1 MQLTVNSLRSKIN
14 KQHLKFQP
22 RQDFFVSY
30 GGIHMAEKRD
40 YYEVLGVSKSATP
53 DEIKKAYRKLAM
65 KYHPDRNHEPGA
77 EDKFKE
83 INEAYEVLS
92 DEKKRATYDQF
103 GHAGMDGAFGQG
115 GGFSGGFTDFSDLGD
130 IFGSFFGGGF
140 GGGGFGGG
148 GSRRSSNQPR
158 QGQDRYMQMR
168 IDFMDSIFGK
178 TETISLD
185 VDETC
190 KHCNGSGAESPSD
203 VQTCPTCHGSGYVM
217 SQQRTPFGVIQQQ
230 SVCPDCHGTGKKVTR
245 ACSHC
250 HGKGY
255 EHRRV
260 KLDIKIPAGIQSGQQ
275 IRIPQKGERGSNGGP
290 NGDLYIEI
298 MVTPHPTF
306 KREDNNIFI
315 KVPISSIDA
324 TIGCTIQVPTVYGD
338 VELKIPEGT
347 QPNTK
352 FRLKG
357 KGVKSRSGE
366 GDEFVE
372 VQVEIPRKVSRRE
385 RELYEELKSG
395 QAESPFERFK
405 RAFK

>member
-1 MQLTVNSLRSKIN
+1 
-14 KQHLKFQP
+14 
-22 RQDFFVSY
+22 
-30 GGIHMAEKRD
+30 MAEKRD

-115 GGFSGGFTDFSDLGD
+115 GGFTDFGDLGD
-130 IFGSFFGGGF
+130 IFGSFF
-140 GGGGFGGG
+140 GGGFGGG

-230 SVCPDCHGTGKKVTR
+230 SVCPDCHGTGKKVTH

-298 MVTPHPTF
+298 MVAPHPTF

>member
-1 MQLTVNSLRSKIN
+1 
-14 KQHLKFQP
+14 
-22 RQDFFVSY
+22 
-30 GGIHMAEKRD
+30 MAEKRD

-130 IFGSFFGGGF
+130 IFGSFF
-140 GGGGFGGG
+140 GGGFGGG

-255 EHRRV
+255 EHRVNRFV
-260 KLDIKIPAGIQSGQQ
+260 FNKKAKEDQMEDLMEIYISKLWLHHIQL
-275 IRIPQKGERGSNGGP
+275 SNAKT
-290 NGDLYIEI
+290 I
-298 MVTPHPTF
+298 
-306 KREDNNIFI
+306 
-315 KVPISSIDA
+315 ISS
-324 TIGCTIQVPTVYGD
+324 
-338 VELKIPEGT
+338 LKFQLVQLMQRLVVQFKF
-347 QPNTK
+347 QPCMVMLN
-352 FRLKG
+352 
-357 KGVKSRSGE
+357 
-366 GDEFVE
+366 
-372 VQVEIPRKVSRRE
+372 
-385 RELYEELKSG
+385 
-395 QAESPFERFK
+395 
-405 RAFK
+405 

>member
-22 RQDFFVSY
+22 RQNFFVSY

-115 GGFSGGFTDFSDLGD
+115 GGFSGGFTDFGDLGD
-130 IFGSFFGGGF
+130 IFGSFF
-140 GGGGFGGG
+140 GGGFGGG

-168 IDFMDSIFGK
+168 IDFMNSIFGK

-230 SVCPDCHGTGKKVTR
+230 SVCPDCHGTGKKVTH

-298 MVTPHPTF
+298 MVAPHPTF

>member
-1 MQLTVNSLRSKIN
+1 MGKLTKNQKLA
-14 KQHLKFQP
+14 
-22 RQDFFVSY
+22 
-30 GGIHMAEKRD
+30 AEKIEAGKAYSLKEASELVKEITFTKFDASLDIDVR
-40 YYEVLGVSKSATP
+40 LGVDP
-53 DEIKKAYRKLAM
+53 RKA
-65 KYHPDRNHEPGA
+65 
-77 EDKFKE
+77 
-83 INEAYEVLS
+83 
-92 DEKKRATYDQF
+92 
-103 GHAGMDGAFGQG
+103 
-115 GGFSGGFTDFSDLGD
+115 
-130 IFGSFFGGGF
+130 
-140 GGGGFGGG
+140 
-148 GSRRSSNQPR
+148 NQMVR
-158 QGQDRYMQMR
+158 GVV
-168 IDFMDSIFGK
+168 
-178 TETISLD
+178 SL
-185 VDETC
+185 
-190 KHCNGSGAESPSD
+190 P
-203 VQTCPTCHGSGYVM
+203 
-217 SQQRTPFGVIQQQ
+217 
-230 SVCPDCHGTGKKVTR
+230 HGTGKKVTR

-275 IRIPQKGERGSNGGP
+275 IRIPGKGERGTNGGP

-357 KGVKSRSGE
+357 KGVKSRSGQ

-395 QAESPFERFK
+395 QSESPFERFK

>member
-1 MQLTVNSLRSKIN
+1 
-14 KQHLKFQP
+14 
-22 RQDFFVSY
+22 
-30 GGIHMAEKRD
+30 MAEKRD
-40 YYEVLGVSKSATP
+40 YYEVLGVSKNATP

-65 KYHPDRNHEPGA
+65 KYHPDINKDPGA

-92 DEKKRATYDQF
+92 DEQKRQTYDQF
-103 GHAGMDGAFGQG
+103 GHAGMDGAFNQG
-115 GGFSGGFTDFSDLGD
+115 GFQGGFTDFGDLGD

-140 GGGGFGGG
+140 GSGFGGS
-148 GSRRSSNQPR
+148 SRRQSNQPR

-168 IDFMDSIFGK
+168 IDFLDAIFGK
-178 TETISLD
+178 TETISLE

-230 SVCPDCHGTGKKVTR
+230 SVCPDCHGTGKKVSR
-245 ACSHC
+245 SCHVC

-260 KLDIKIPAGIQSGQQ
+260 KLDIKIPAGIQTGQQ
-275 IRIPQKGERGSNGGP
+275 IRIAQKGERGTNGGP

-298 MVTPHPTF
+298 IVNPHPTF
-306 KREDNNIFI
+306 KRENNDIHI
-315 KVPISSIDA
+315 KVPISAIDA
-324 TIGCTIQVPTVYGD
+324 TIGCTVQVPTVYGD
-338 VELKIPEGT
+338 VDLKIPEGT

-357 KGVKSRSGE
+357 KGVKSRSGQ
-366 GDEFVE
+366 GDEYVE
-372 VQVEIPRKVSRRE
+372 VAVEIPKKLSRKE
-385 RELYEELKSG
+385 RELYEQLKSG
-395 QAESPFERFK
+395 QSDSPFERFK

>member
-1 MQLTVNSLRSKIN
+1 
-14 KQHLKFQP
+14 
-22 RQDFFVSY
+22 
-30 GGIHMAEKRD
+30 MAEKRD

-115 GGFSGGFTDFSDLGD
+115 GGFSGGFTDFGDLGD
-130 IFGSFFGGGF
+130 IFGSFF
-140 GGGGFGGG
+140 GGGFGGG

-158 QGQDRYMQMR
+158 QGQDRYMQMH

-275 IRIPQKGERGSNGGP
+275 IRIPGKGERGTNGGP

-357 KGVKSRSGE
+357 KGVKARSGQ

>member
-1 MQLTVNSLRSKIN
+1 
-14 KQHLKFQP
+14 
-22 RQDFFVSY
+22 
-30 GGIHMAEKRD
+30 MAEKRD

-115 GGFSGGFTDFSDLGD
+115 GGFSGGFTDFGDLGD
-130 IFGSFFGGGF
+130 IFGSFF
-140 GGGGFGGG
+140 GGGFGGG

-190 KHCNGSGAESPSD
+190 KHCNGSGAESPRD

-357 KGVKSRSGE
+357 KGVKARSGE

>member
-1 MQLTVNSLRSKIN
+1 
-14 KQHLKFQP
+14 
-22 RQDFFVSY
+22 
-30 GGIHMAEKRD
+30 MAEKRD

-115 GGFSGGFTDFSDLGD
+115 GGFSGGFTDFGDLGD
-130 IFGSFFGGGF
+130 IFGSFF
-140 GGGGFGGG
+140 GGGFGGG

-230 SVCPDCHGTGKKVTR
+230 SVCPDCHGTGKIIKDKCPDCRGTGYIARKRKIQVT
-245 ACSHC
+245 
-250 HGKGY
+250 
-255 EHRRV
+255 
-260 KLDIKIPAGIQSGQQ
+260 IPAGIDNGQSVR
-275 IRIPQKGERGSNGGP
+275 IREKGEPGVNGGP
-290 NGDLYIEI
+290 RGDLLVEVVVSRHPIFQRQDMNIYSTAPVTFAQAALGGEI
-298 MVTPHPTF
+298 
-306 KREDNNIFI
+306 RIN
-315 KVPISSIDA
+315 
-324 TIGCTIQVPTVYGD
+324 TVDGD
-338 VELKIPEGT
+338 VLYEVKPGT
-347 QPNTK
+347 QTDTK
-352 FRLKG
+352 IRLKG
-357 KGVKSRSGE
+357 KGVPSLRNKGVRGDQYVTLVVQTPTGLNNEAKEALRHFDELTGASLNRSNAGGNGTQE
-366 GDEFVE
+366 KGKKKKGFMD
-372 VQVEIPRKVSRRE
+372 K
-385 RELYEELKSG
+385 LK
-395 QAESPFERFK
+395 ESFDDI
-405 RAFK
+405 

>member
-1 MQLTVNSLRSKIN
+1 
-14 KQHLKFQP
+14 
-22 RQDFFVSY
+22 
-30 GGIHMAEKRD
+30 MAEKRD

-115 GGFSGGFTDFSDLGD
+115 GGFSQGFTDFGDLGD
-130 IFGSFFGGGF
+130 IFGSFF
-140 GGGGFGGG
+140 GGGFGGG

-275 IRIPQKGERGSNGGP
+275 IRIPGKGERGTNGGP

-315 KVPISSIDA
+315 KVPIS
-324 TIGCTIQVPTVYGD
+324 
-338 VELKIPEGT
+338 
-347 QPNTK
+347 
-352 FRLKG
+352 
-357 KGVKSRSGE
+357 
-366 GDEFVE
+366 
-372 VQVEIPRKVSRRE
+372 
-385 RELYEELKSG
+385 
-395 QAESPFERFK
+395 
-405 RAFK
+405 

>member
-1 MQLTVNSLRSKIN
+1 
-14 KQHLKFQP
+14 
-22 RQDFFVSY
+22 
-30 GGIHMAEKRD
+30 MAEKRD

-115 GGFSGGFTDFSDLGD
+115 GGFSGGFTDFGDLGD
-130 IFGSFFGGGF
+130 IFGSFC
-140 GGGGFGGG
+140 GGGFGGG

-260 KLDIKIPAGIQSGQQ
+260 KLDIKIPAGIHQVNRFVFLEKVKEEQMEGLMAIYTSKLWLRHIQL
-275 IRIPQKGERGSNGGP
+275 SNAK
-290 NGDLYIEI
+290 
-298 MVTPHPTF
+298 TT
-306 KREDNNIFI
+306 
-315 KVPISSIDA
+315 ISSLKF
-324 TIGCTIQVPTVYGD
+324 QSVQLMRQLD
-338 VELKIPEGT
+338 V
-347 QPNTK
+347 
-352 FRLKG
+352 
-357 KGVKSRSGE
+357 
-366 GDEFVE
+366 
-372 VQVEIPRKVSRRE
+372 
-385 RELYEELKSG
+385 
-395 QAESPFERFK
+395 RFK
-405 RAFK
+405 CQQYMAMLN

>member
-1 MQLTVNSLRSKIN
+1 
-14 KQHLKFQP
+14 
-22 RQDFFVSY
+22 
-30 GGIHMAEKRD
+30 MADKRD

-65 KYHPDRNHEPGA
+65 KYHPDVNKDPGA

-92 DEKKRATYDQF
+92 DEQKRSTYDQF

-115 GGFSGGFTDFSDLGD
+115 GYSQGFADFGDLND

-140 GGGGFGGG
+140 GGGA
-148 GSRRSSNQPR
+148 RRQSNAPR
-158 QGQDRYMQMR
+158 QGNDRLMKMR
-168 IDFMDSIFGK
+168 IDFMDAVFGK
-178 TETISLD
+178 TETITLD

-190 KHCNGSGAESPSD
+190 KHCHGTGAESEHD
-203 VQTCPTCHGSGYVM
+203 VQTCPTCNGTGYVM
-217 SQQRTPFGVIQQQ
+217 TQQRSMFGVIQQQ
-230 SVCPDCHGTGKKVTR
+230 SVCPDCKGTGKKVTR
-245 ACSHC
+245 ACHTC

-260 KLDIKIPAGIQSGQQ
+260 KLDVKIPAGIQSGQQ
-275 IRIPQKGERGSNGGP
+275 IRIAGKGERGVNGGP

-298 MVTPHPTF
+298 AVKPHDVF
-306 KREDNNIFI
+306 DRRGDDIYI
-315 KVPISSIDA
+315 QVPISAIDA
-324 TIGCTIQVPTVYGD
+324 TIGTSVHVPTVNGD

-357 KGVKSRSGE
+357 QGVKSRRGQ

-372 VQVEIPRKVSRRE
+372 VRIEIPKKVSRKD
-385 RELYEELKSG
+385 RELYEKLRNG
-395 QAESPFERFK
+395 QGESPFDRFK
-405 RAFK
+405 KAFK

>member
-1 MQLTVNSLRSKIN
+1 
-14 KQHLKFQP
+14 
-22 RQDFFVSY
+22 
-30 GGIHMAEKRD
+30 
-40 YYEVLGVSKSATP
+40 
-53 DEIKKAYRKLAM
+53 
-65 KYHPDRNHEPGA
+65 
-77 EDKFKE
+77 
-83 INEAYEVLS
+83 
-92 DEKKRATYDQF
+92 
-103 GHAGMDGAFGQG
+103 MDGAFGQG
-115 GGFSGGFTDFSDLGD
+115 GGFSGGFTDFGDLGD
-130 IFGSFFGGGF
+130 IFGSFF
-140 GGGGFGGG
+140 GGGFGGG

-275 IRIPQKGERGSNGGP
+275 IRIPGKVKEEQMEDLMAIYISKLWLHHIQLSNVKTTTSLLKFQLVQLMRQLDAQFKCQP
-290 NGDLYIEI
+290 F
-298 MVTPHPTF
+298 MVML
-306 KREDNNIFI
+306 N
-315 KVPISSIDA
+315 
-324 TIGCTIQVPTVYGD
+324 
-338 VELKIPEGT
+338 
-347 QPNTK
+347 
-352 FRLKG
+352 
-357 KGVKSRSGE
+357 
-366 GDEFVE
+366 
-372 VQVEIPRKVSRRE
+372 
-385 RELYEELKSG
+385 
-395 QAESPFERFK
+395 
-405 RAFK
+405 